1 MTFAEEENEA
11 GGAMRIGLVV
21 DSACDLPPDF
31 IERHRIQILP
41 VTVHLDGHDLVD
53 TRDTATTLDFYRRH
67 LCAKGDAATSPQTVE
82 QIKQLFCI
90 TIASG
95 RSPIY
100 DHATQASFAII
111 NEYKPI
117 RAAANLS
124 GHFSLRVI
132 DSQNLFAGQG
142 IAAVEA
148 ARMVA
153 SGQTNTNK
161 MRERLD
167 QIASNTYGYMVPRDL
182 HYLRVRG
189 KTKGDRS
196 VGWVGA
202 TLGTMLDIKPLLRAY
217 RNETGPVAKLRH
229 FDDVVSK
236 LFGYVVRRVD
246 AGLLTPTVCLS
257 YGGELEE
264 MRKLPGYASLIKLC
278 KEREIEVLESLMS
291 VTGAIN
297 VGEGALAVAFAAEQ
311 HELDL

>member
-1 MTFAEEENEA
+1 
-11 GGAMRIGLVV
+11 MRIGLVV
-21 DSACDLPPDF
+21 DSACDLPREYF
-31 IERHRIQILP
+31 EQHKIQILP

-67 LCAKGDAATSPQTVE
+67 LCAKGDAATSPQTAD
-82 QIKQLFCI
+82 QIKQLFLSKMVLDFDFVFCI
-90 TIASG
+90 TIASS

-117 RAAANLS
+117 RAAANLP

-142 IAAVEA
+142 IATVEA
-148 ARMVA
+148 VRLIN
-153 SGQTNTNK
+153 SGLTNTNK
-161 MRERLD
+161 LRERLD
-167 QIASNTYGYMVPRDL
+167 HVAQNTYGYMVPRDL
-182 HYLRVRG
+182 HYLRVRA

-236 LFGYVVRRVD
+236 LFAYAGRRVV
-246 AGLLTPTVCLS
+246 AGLITPTLCLS
-257 YGGELEE
+257 YGGELDE
-264 MRKLPGYASLIKLC
+264 MRKLPGYASLMKVC
-278 KEREIEVLESLMS
+278 AQHEVEVFESHMS

-297 VGEGALAVAFAAEQ
+297 VGEGALALGFAAEP
-311 HELDL
+311 HELEL